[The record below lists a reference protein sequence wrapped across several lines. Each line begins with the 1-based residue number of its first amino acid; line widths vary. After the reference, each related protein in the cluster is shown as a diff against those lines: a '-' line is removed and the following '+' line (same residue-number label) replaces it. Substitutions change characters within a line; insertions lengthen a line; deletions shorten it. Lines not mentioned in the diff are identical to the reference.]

1 MKRLMVVVV
10 ILAVIV
16 VMALR
21 GCPRA
26 RRDADKARNPATA
39 FLTGNV
45 LAAYKH
51 NSLNYEG

>member
-1 MKRLMVVVV
+1 MAKMKRLLVVVV

-26 RRDADKARNPATA
+26 RRAKGIAYDSSTTGVTGIARTTEA
-39 FLTGNV
+39 
-45 LAAYKH
+45 
-51 NSLNYEG
+51 